1 MGPPIFVSGQYR
13 EHRTGPAPQFAW
25 CALLPRYSRNRA
37 LRMRRRTY
45 GSTHHAL
52 PRGLAIWSQKVASC
66 AKAISLRKFFDLKS
80 MPRTV
85 GSLRLRAVQ
94 LRRPLSPSREAHVF
108 DRPPLT
114 QRTLMGVDDPRF
126 PQGRGRCCSR
136 SWRVDFKVEII
147 TQIAAPQKATNQAS
161 ESQKSTSSRVM
172 VGLCQMM
179 LD

>member
-1 MGPPIFVSGQYR
+1 MVCSAPPLQPQPSAANATQDVRLYTTPCR
-13 EHRTGPAPQFAW
+13 EV
-25 CALLPRYSRNRA
+25 
-37 LRMRRRTY
+37 LRF
-45 GSTHHAL
+45 GAK
-52 PRGLAIWSQKVASC
+52 KVTSC
-66 AKAISLRKFFDLKS
+66 AKAISLRKFSDLKS